1 MYLKH
6 LLFLL
11 CISSYSSFFRYFII
25 IKKLEPNKLSRKFYD
40 DDEIFIK
47 SWKKIKAKGLLK
59 HALENTIIM
68 TVLMGIL
75 SIFFLLNERSIFG
88 EVQIQPLYTALLMGA
103 ILGALTSLMQWFFGK
118 YRYNNLKEKGIVES
132 DNTNNTNKK
141 LK

>member
-1 MYLKH
+1 VYLKH